1 MCTVRKEIKCS
12 GDSEILYDI
21 VRDTPRIS
29 SSFFDFRVVSRT
41 ILCCISESPKHL
53 IFFLTV
59 WGGEVSINAATALQ
73 AVQARMLLKIM
84 QKSADN
90 KVIVAVLLCELCNFY
105 FGRRSI
111 AW

>member
-1 MCTVRKEIKCS
+1 M
-12 GDSEILYDI
+12 LYLGI
-21 VRDTPRIS
+21 PET
-29 SSFFDFRVVSRT
+29 
-41 ILCCISESPKHL
+41 LN
-53 IFFLTV
+53 FLFNSV
-59 WGGEVSINAATALQ
+59 GGEVSINAATALQ

-84 QKSADN
+84 QKSANN

>member
-1 MCTVRKEIKCS
+1 M
-12 GDSEILYDI
+12 
-21 VRDTPRIS
+21 
-29 SSFFDFRVVSRT
+29 
-41 ILCCISESPKHL
+41 
-53 IFFLTV
+53 
-59 WGGEVSINAATALQ
+59 SINAATALQ